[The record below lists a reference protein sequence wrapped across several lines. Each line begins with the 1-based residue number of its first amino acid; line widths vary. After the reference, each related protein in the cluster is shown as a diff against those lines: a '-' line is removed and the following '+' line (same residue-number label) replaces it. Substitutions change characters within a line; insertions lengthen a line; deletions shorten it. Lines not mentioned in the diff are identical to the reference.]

1 MTYPSRPSHCA
12 AQLAVPPTPR
22 RPRAA
27 ARLRRSVRA
36 GLTVLLAGW
45 GSLVL
50 AASLTLDG
58 AHGLRQLDGAA
69 LASHP
74 KAQDIEVPGDVAY
87 RRTMLY
93 RAVPLAVV
101 LNELGLG
108 PSDTLEAVATDGFI
122 AQLPGALV
130 LAQEPGQPQPW
141 LAIEIDSAPWPALPG
156 KVASAGPFYIVWPQS
171 VGVRSEQWPF
181 AVVRLNVRAAPDKRW
196 PQIAVSA
203 QVPAG
208 DRLRRGQSL
217 FVVQCMV
224 CHRMNGGGDAQ
235 VGPDLNLPM
244 NPTEYFQPHALR
256 QLVRNPS
263 SLRNWPT
270 QLMPGFGPAQ
280 ISDAELDD
288 LLAYLAHMAQQR
300 KVAPQ

>member
-1 MTYPSRPSHCA
+1 MTHPSRPSYCA
-12 AQLAVPPTPR
+12 AQLAVQSPPWRSRTAGWL
-22 RPRAA
+22 RP
-27 ARLRRSVRA
+27 SVRA
-36 GLTVLLAGW
+36 ALTVLLAGW

-74 KAQDIEVPGDVAY
+74 KAQDIQVPGDVAY

-141 LAIEIDSAPWPALPG
+141 LAIEIGSAPWPALPG
-156 KVASAGPFYIVWPQS
+156 KAASAGPFYIVWPQS

-181 AVVRLNVRAAPDKRW
+181 AVVRLNVRAAPEKRW

-244 NPTEYFQPHALR
+244 NPTEYFQPQALR

-263 SLRNWPT
+263 SVRSWPT
-270 QLMPGFGPAQ
+270 QLMPGFGPGQ

-300 KVAPQ
+300 KAAPL

>member
-1 MTYPSRPSHCA
+1 MTHPSRPSHCA
-12 AQLAVPPTPR
+12 AQPAVQTTPW
-22 RPRAA
+22 RPRAV
-27 ARLRRSVRA
+27 ARLRHGVRA

-45 GSLVL
+45 GSLAL

-58 AHGLRQLDGAA
+58 AHGTRQLDGAA
-69 LASHP
+69 LARHP
-74 KAQDIEVPGDVAY
+74 EAQDLEVPGDVSY
-87 RRTMLY
+87 QRHMRY

-101 LNELGLG
+101 LRELGLG
-108 PSDTLEAVATDGFI
+108 SNDTLEAVATDGFI
-122 AQLPGALV
+122 AQLPGDLV
-130 LAQEPGQPQPW
+130 LVQKPGQPKPW
-141 LAIEIDSAPWPALPG
+141 LAIETESAPWPALPG
-156 KVASAGPFYIVWPQS
+156 KAASAGPFYIVWPQS

-263 SLRNWPT
+263 SVRNWPT

-300 KVAPQ
+300 KAAPQ

>member
-1 MTYPSRPSHCA
+1 MR
-12 AQLAVPPTPR
+12 
-22 RPRAA
+22 
-27 ARLRRSVRA
+27 
-36 GLTVLLAGW
+36 
-45 GSLVL
+45 
-50 AASLTLDG
+50 
-58 AHGLRQLDGAA
+58 
-69 LASHP
+69 
-74 KAQDIEVPGDVAY
+74 
-87 RRTMLY
+87 Y

-156 KVASAGPFYIVWPQS
+156 KVASAGPFYIVWLQS

-244 NPTEYFQPHALR
+244 NPTEYFQPQALR
-256 QLVRNPS
+256 QLVRNPAS
-263 SLRNWPT
+263 VRHWPT

-280 ISDAELDD
+280 ISDVELDD

-300 KVAPQ
+300 KAAPQ

>member
-1 MTYPSRPSHCA
+1 MTYRSRPSYCA
-12 AQLAVPPTPR
+12 AQLAVPPTPW

-101 LNELGLG
+101 LNELGISH
-108 PSDTLEAVATDGFI
+108 SDTMETVETDGYI
-122 AQLPGALV
+122 A
-130 LAQEPGQPQPW
+130 
-141 LAIEIDSAPWPALPG
+141 
-156 KVASAGPFYIVWPQS
+156 K
-171 VGVRSEQWPF
+171 
-181 AVVRLNVRAAPDKRW
+181 
-196 PQIAVSA
+196 
-203 QVPAG
+203 
-208 DRLRRGQSL
+208 
-217 FVVQCMV
+217 
-224 CHRMNGGGDAQ
+224 
-235 VGPDLNLPM
+235 
-244 NPTEYFQPHALR
+244 
-256 QLVRNPS
+256 
-263 SLRNWPT
+263 
-270 QLMPGFGPAQ
+270 
-280 ISDAELDD
+280 
-288 LLAYLAHMAQQR
+288 
-300 KVAPQ
+300 